1 MLRGCTVTIEQS
13 FGATKVTKDGVI
25 FARSI
30 EFSDRVKN
38 VGASLVKQDGM
49 QYACHTYG
57 LRFFIR
63 LSSECILGYVQ
74 T

>member
-1 MLRGCTVTIEQS
+1 
-13 FGATKVTKDGVI
+13 
-25 FARSI
+25 
-30 EFSDRVKN
+30 
-38 VGASLVKQDGM
+38 M

-74 T
+74 TWN